1 LRIQICQGLVQH
13 GLVARILCRLQIMNY
28 SGSRK
33 KDVLLLADHLYG
45 FGRLNSSSRF
55 GAASFGH
62 VDLIFDR
69 LTFPTSGHT
78 FILRLCETKV

>member
-13 GLVARILCRLQIMNY
+13 GLIARILCGLQIMDY
-28 SGSRK
+28 SGSRE
-33 KDVLLLADHLYG
+33 KDALLLADHFKG

-62 VDLIFDR
+62 VDLLFDR

-78 FILRLCETKV
+78 FILRLCEAKA